1 MYKQRIR
8 DHGFHILFDWTTP
21 DLSMLTS
28 EDFSGKGS
36 SVEFLEYIQKTFLGD
51 NEALTNQG
59 ESMAKI
65 LCSKL
70 FKIRRING
78 TFGYNRQIKWF
89 VCNCVGQ
96 YDSLS
101 RRIVSTTHAPLR
113 AVKIRG
119 LRSFYQE
126 R

>member
-59 ESMAKI
+59 GINGKNIM
-65 LCSKL
+65 
-70 FKIRRING
+70 FKIVQNSPDKWHFRI
-78 TFGYNRQIKWF
+78 
-89 VCNCVGQ
+89 
-96 YDSLS
+96 
-101 RRIVSTTHAPLR
+101 
-113 AVKIRG
+113 
-119 LRSFYQE
+119 
-126 R
+126 